1 MRRGAAVAGLIA
13 MVCTTAAVA
22 QRDPLATRG
31 GWEVGLQAAGYEYDE
46 PFFATLEGE
55 RIGASGSYTFLGA
68 DRWHSRLE
76 ARYSYARLDYTGSG
90 TSHDEPDHLIELRA
104 IAGKDYR
111 AGRIAWAPYVGV
123 GYRYLYADGRGYTS
137 TGAIGYRRRSHY
149 YYLPLGVT
157 LRVPVGGGWVMAPQV
172 EYDALANGRQRTYL
186 SDVGPGLG
194 NATNRQS
201 RGRGARGQFAFEGR
215 RWTFSLWSHYWK
227 IKDSEIQPVAPGLG
241 VYEPA
246 NTTHE
251 TGVEVRYRF

>member
-1 MRRGAAVAGLIA
+1 MATAAGL
-13 MVCTTAAVA
+13 AAALWASVALA

-55 RIGASGSYTFLGA
+55 RIGVSGSYTFLGQG
-68 DRWHSRLE
+68 RLHSRLE

-90 TSHDEPDHLIELRA
+90 TSPDEPDHLVELRA
-104 IAGKDYR
+104 LAGKDYR
-111 AGRIAWAPYVGV
+111 AGRVVWAPYAGL
-123 GYRYLYADGRGYTS
+123 GFRHLYADGRGYTS
-137 TGAIGYRRRSHY
+137 TGARGYRRRSHY

-157 LRVPVGGGWVMAPQV
+157 LRVPVGEGWVMAPQL
-172 EYDALANGRQRTYL
+172 EYDAFANGRQRTYL

-194 NATNRQS
+194 DATNRQV
-201 RGRGARGQFAFEGR
+201 RARGLRGQLAFESR
-215 RWTFSLWSHYWK
+215 RWTYSLWSHYWK
-227 IKDSEIQPVAPGLG
+227 IKNSDVQPVAPGRG
-241 VYEPA
+241 IYEPA